1 MGDEVTERRSLMK
14 SRKSVGDR
22 TDPCGTPLFID
33 LKEGRWPSTTAAI
46 ERPEKKSERRIDSER
61 RKFGNQS
68 CVPDSIESFRY
79 VQRHSKRFTEMP
91 KSGGP
96 RVREKGKEI
105 TSRAFRD
112 GAIPKF
118 LPIPIPIPKN
128 YPIPIP
134 IQYRKICRYYYR
146 YRYFTLIQKICR
158 YRY

>member
-1 MGDEVTERRSLMK
+1 MGDEITERRSLMK

-68 CVPDSIESFRY
+68 FVPDSIESFRY
-79 VQRHSKRFTEMP
+79 VQRHSKRVTDMP

-96 RVREKGKEI
+96 RVRAKGKKI
-105 TSRAFRD
+105 TSREFLTKAILAIRDKIRRIEMVPNLPVKDRFENFR
-112 GAIPKF
+112 
-118 LPIPIPIPKN
+118 KN
-128 YPIPIP
+128 GG
-134 IQYRKICRYYYR
+134 
-146 YRYFTLIQKICR
+146 
-158 YRY
+158 